1 MKRSRPLTTAE
12 LVEAAILAD
21 VSVLLI
27 VVGWFLPVNGAF
39 WAAAVVPLAA
49 LVVRHRFRALLV
61 GGCAGAAIASLALG
75 FGMVFQVGAATLVA
89 FVVGTSLRRRW
100 GIVRT
105 AAFSL
110 AFAWTIA

>member
-1 MKRSRPLTTAE
+1 MRGSRSLTTAE

-27 VVGWFLPVNGAF
+27 VAGWFLPASGAF
-39 WAAAVVPLAA
+39 CAAAVVPLAA
-49 LVVRHRFRALLV
+49 LIVRHRLRALII

-75 FGMVFQVGAATLVA
+75 FGMVFQVGGVTLAA

-105 AAFSL
+105 ARRSSCCHAIL
-110 AFAWTIA
+110 